1 MNKIHYLVKDTKTGI
16 SHVISLSP
24 SETILEY
31 ISKNPHM
38 YVVKKLDLNSDFVI
52 FD

>member
-1 MNKIHYLVKDTKTGI
+1 MNKIRYLVKDTKTGI
-16 SHVISLSP
+16 SQVISIGPGDS
-24 SETILEY
+24 ILEY
-31 ISKNPHM
+31 ISRNPDM